1 MSEDKKVK
9 KEPAKKKEDKT
20 EAPKAEEKAETPKK
34 EKKTAAAKI
43 DEIPEPPKAE
53 KKTEPK
59 KPKETKAKEEKEE
72 KPKAKEK
79 KSKEEKP
86 KEKKSK
92 EEKPKEEKPKETKA
106 KEEKPKETKAKEEKP
121 KETKAKEEAP
131 KEGKEEKAEEE
142 KKPDSEARARTRRRD
157 SKYGV
162 AHIFSSYNDT
172 IVHITDISG
181 AETFSR
187 KSGGM
192 FVKADRNESSPYAAM
207 KAANA
212 AAQEAQSKGVYQL
225 YIRYR
230 APGGHKNRTPGP
242 GTQAALRAL
251 KRSGMRILRLEDVTP
266 LPHDGCRRKG
276 GRRGRRM

>member
-1 MSEDKKVK
+1 MSE
-9 KEPAKKKEDKT
+9 T
-20 EAPKAEEKAETPKK
+20 TKAETK
-34 EKKTAAAKI
+34 EAEAK
-43 DEIPEPPKAE
+43 PAE
-53 KKTEPK
+53 A
-59 KPKETKAKEEKEE
+59 KPAEAKPAEA
-72 KPKAKEK
+72 KPAEAK
-79 KSKEEKP
+79 P
-86 KEKKSK
+86 
-92 EEKPKEEKPKETKA
+92 A
-106 KEEKPKETKAKEEKP
+106 
-121 KETKAKEEAP
+121 
-131 KEGKEEKAEEE
+131 
-142 KKPDSEARARTRRRD
+142 EARPRRRE
-157 SKYGV
+157 SKYGI

-212 AAQEAQSKGVYQL
+212 AAQESQSKGVYQL
-225 YIRYR
+225 YVRYR

-266 LPHDGCRRKG
+266 LPHNGCRRKG

>member
-1 MSEDKKVK
+1 MSEDKKEK
-9 KEPAKKKEDKT
+9 KEPAKKTKEDVEPPKVEEKVEPPKKENKTSATKKKEKT
-20 EAPKAEEKAETPKK
+20 EAPKEEKK
-34 EKKTAAAKI
+34 AKQ
-43 DEIPEPPKAE
+43 
-53 KKTEPK
+53 K
-59 KPKETKAKEEKEE
+59 KPKETKDKEAKDEA
-72 KPKAKEK
+72 KPKKAKPEA
-79 KSKEEKP
+79 
-86 KEKKSK
+86 
-92 EEKPKEEKPKETKA
+92 PKEEKSKT
-106 KEEKPKETKAKEEKP
+106 
-121 KETKAKEEAP
+121 KEEAKP
-131 KEGKEEKAEEE
+131 EEKAKSEE
-142 KKPDSEARARTRRRD
+142 KSEEKDKPEAKPESEARSRTRRRD

-207 KAANA
+207 KAANS
-212 AAQEAQSKGVYQL
+212 AAQEAQSKGIYQL
-225 YIRYR
+225 YVRYR